1 MSVTHPVRAKVAEVL
16 CCREVWGLTLRR
28 ILGLVFLVGGLWV
41 SLAQESALGDY
52 KTWLVHY
59 ATVDRIDG
67 FIRDIYISPQALQAV
82 RQQQPLPP
90 GTVVLVDLHRAKSNG
105 RGGFV
110 REGGF
115 FVRASDEPYVHLMT
129 RLEGQ
134 GSSAWRFEA
143 LEPRTKAPEPGVE
156 LPGDC
161 LECHRAALTTEM
173 LFSYP
178 QLLEFARSGEVQHSF
193 CKQPGRQLC

>member
-1 MSVTHPVRAKVAEVL
+1 M
-16 CCREVWGLTLRR
+16 LRQ
-28 ILGLVFLVGGLWV
+28 ILGLAFLICGLWV
-41 SLAQESALGDY
+41 GLAQESALGDY
-52 KTWLVHY
+52 KNRLVHY

-67 FIRDIYISPQALQAV
+67 SIRDLYVSPEALEAV
-82 RQQQPLPP
+82 RQQKPLPP
-90 GTVVLVDLHRAKSNG
+90 GTVVLIDLHQAKPNG

-115 FVRASDEPYVHLMT
+115 FVRASDEPYVHVMT

-134 GSSAWRFEA
+134 GSSSWRFAA
-143 LEPRTKAPEPGVE
+143 LEPSSGAPEPGVE
-156 LPGDC
+156 VPGDC
-161 LECHRAALTTEM
+161 LECHRAALTTEL

-178 QLLEFARSGEVQHSF
+178 QLLEFARSGEVQRSF

>member
-1 MSVTHPVRAKVAEVL
+1 M
-16 CCREVWGLTLRR
+16 LRQ
-28 ILGLVFLVGGLWV
+28 ILGFAFLICGLWV
-41 SLAQESALGDY
+41 GLAQESALGDY
-52 KTWLVHY
+52 KRLMVHY

-67 FIRDIYISPQALQAV
+67 FIRDLYISSQALQAV
-82 RQQQPLPP
+82 RQQKPLPP
-90 GTVVLVDLHRAKSNG
+90 GTVVLIDLHQAKPNG

-115 FVRASDEPYVHLMT
+115 FVRASDEPYVHTMT

-134 GSSAWRFEA
+134 DSLTSWRFGAFDPRTGE
-143 LEPRTKAPEPGVE
+143 LEPGAEV
-156 LPGDC
+156 PGDC
-161 LECHRAALTTEM
+161 LECHRTALTTEM

-178 QLLEFARSGEVQHSF
+178 QLQAFARSGEVQRSF

>member
-1 MSVTHPVRAKVAEVL
+1 M
-16 CCREVWGLTLRR
+16 LRQA
-28 ILGLVFLVGGLWV
+28 LGLVFLIFGLWAG
-41 SLAQESALGDY
+41 LAQESALADY
-52 KTWLVHY
+52 KNRLVHY

-67 FIRDIYISPQALQAV
+67 FIRDIYISPEALQAV
-82 RQQQPLPP
+82 RQRKPLPP
-90 GTVVLVDLHRAKSNG
+90 GTVVLVDLHQAKPNG

-115 FVRASDEPYVHLMT
+115 FVRASDEPYVHTMT

-134 GSSAWRFEA
+134 DSLTSWRFEA
-143 LEPRTKAPEPGVE
+143 LEPRTGAPEPGVE

-178 QLLEFARSGEVQHSF
+178 QLLEFARSGQVQRNF